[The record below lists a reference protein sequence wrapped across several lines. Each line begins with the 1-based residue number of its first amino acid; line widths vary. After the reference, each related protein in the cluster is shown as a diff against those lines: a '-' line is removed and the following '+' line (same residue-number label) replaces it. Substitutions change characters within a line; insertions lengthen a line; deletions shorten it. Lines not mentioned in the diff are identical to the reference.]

1 MEASGA
7 ELWVITRGNGQARKS
22 SLRRFNRGGLEG
34 CRGVGKDVVYP
45 GEGGKMATGYAED
58 RAVARGDDVV
68 GICLFC
74 CSECKTLEAC
84 RLGGRDLGGF
94 SLR

>member
-1 MEASGA
+1 MGNCWRKWPRQEVQF
-7 ELWVITRGNGQARKS
+7 EEEVFDRRGM
-22 SLRRFNRGGLEG
+22 EG
-34 CRGVGKDVVYP
+34 CHGDGKGGVYP
-45 GEGGKMATGYAED
+45 GESGKTATGYAED